1 MASDWWSRRLSD
13 GAPSPQPRTNLPPV
27 TPPMRTAIRVPTE
40 THQPQQAQPQN
51 SSVLDPNRAE
61 NENVPMG
68 DAIRLWKG
76 SRAMQRE
83 TMTCPDCGSDHVF
96 SRSNGP
102 GINGAS
108 PAPQCYTCGWNGK
121 YAQGDQSNWV

>member
-1 MASDWWSRRLSD
+1 MANDWWSRRLAD
-13 GAPSPQPRTNLPPV
+13 GPAAPKATPNLPPV
-27 TPPMRTAIRVPTE
+27 TPPMRTAIRIPTQ
-40 THQPQQAQPQN
+40 TQQAPQHQH
-51 SSVLDPNRAE
+51 SRDVLDPNRAE

-83 TMTCPDCGSDHVF
+83 TLSCPECGSDHVF
-96 SRSNGP
+96 SRSNGA
-102 GINGAS
+102 GINGAP

-121 YAQGDQSNWV
+121 FSQGDQANWVS

>member
-1 MASDWWSRRLSD
+1 MANDWWTRRLSSD
-13 GAPSPQPRTNLPPV
+13 APAPASSPSLPPI
-27 TPPMRTAIRVPTE
+27 TPPMRTAIRIPTQSQ
-40 THQPQQAQPQN
+40 QPQASHN
-51 SSVLDPNRAE
+51 SNVLDPTRAE
-61 NENVPMG
+61 NDNIPMG

-96 SRSNGP
+96 SRSNGA

-121 YAQGDQSNWV
+121 YSQGDQANWVT